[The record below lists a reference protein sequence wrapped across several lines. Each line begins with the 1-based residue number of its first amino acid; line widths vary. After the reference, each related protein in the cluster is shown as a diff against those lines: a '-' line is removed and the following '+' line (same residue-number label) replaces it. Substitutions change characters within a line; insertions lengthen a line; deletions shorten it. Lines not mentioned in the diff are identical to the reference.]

1 MEDHSFANR
10 ELLVCRGHSWVGEV
24 TCVPRLPVLGEVPDV
39 GGVAHRCAWVMS
51 VWCRAQMCVGHSC
64 LPSADPS
71 SHGLL
76 GQHLT
81 LLSSR
86 PSPPW
91 PGALGKP
98 STSVPSSTM
107 CITITLVL
115 LPPRLFS
122 PFPAITSQKDE
133 GSLYNLHGHGFG
145 GLASAGSA
153 PRVTPSPRLHA
164 SQGNKLHCPAPDS
177 VSTSSVHLLVPCQ
190 PQGQGSLLVWLTDA
204 SPAASPALAGECSVC
219 LLNRRVTSLRQ
230 FSQGLLQGCPFCFC
244 LQQPPD
250 TPWTC
255 AESQVSSA
263 SSSLCLCFI
272 PGINFS
278 KLNTES
284 AFCRIP
290 PPTPCGW
297 AALFT
302 TCCF

>member
-1 MEDHSFANR
+1 MCTSI
-10 ELLVCRGHSWVGEV
+10 
-24 TCVPRLPVLGEVPDV
+24 TCV
-39 GGVAHRCAWVMS
+39 GGGSRCGWGSSQVCMGH
-51 VWCRAQMCVGHSC
+51 VCVVQGTGVCGGHSC

-98 STSVPSSTM
+98 STSIPSSTI
-107 CITITLVL
+107 CINITLAL

-133 GSLYNLHGHGFG
+133 ESLYNLHGHGFG

-153 PRVTPSPRLHA
+153 PRATPSPHLHA
-164 SQGNKLHCPAPDS
+164 SLGNKLHRPAPDS

-190 PQGQGSLLVWLTDA
+190 PQGQESLLVWFTDA
-204 SPAASPALAGECSVC
+204 SPAASPALADVCSVC
-219 LLNRRVTSLRQ
+219 LLNRRVSTLRQ
-230 FSQGLLQGCPFCFC
+230 FSQGLLQGCLFCFC

-250 TPWTC
+250 TPRTC

-263 SSSLCLCFI
+263 SSSLCLCFVPSI
-272 PGINFS
+272 KLLKTQHRKRFLQDTSADSLWLGCPAHHLLLLKPVCPDPG
-278 KLNTES
+278 
-284 AFCRIP
+284 
-290 PPTPCGW
+290 
-297 AALFT
+297 
-302 TCCF
+302 